1 MMRATEFKAISSVKI
16 SEYNNIIYRTY
27 LLSKFLNLNFF
38 HVILN
43 NNNLRDI
50 SVSLNSNILDR
61 HYLQSLNL

>member
-61 HYLQSLNL
+61 HYLQFLNL